1 MHNFI
6 NPNKQIVTP
15 NGVSIRPR
23 ITEREYDGCKYV
35 EAQYIDPLNGT
46 FVHRGTV
53 SITHPDGTVESLESQ
68 V

>member
-6 NPNKQIVTP
+6 DPNKHIVTP

-23 ITEREYDGCKYV
+23 LHEREVNGSKHV
-35 EAQYIDPLNGT
+35 EAHYIDPLNGT

-53 SITHPDGTVESLESQ
+53 SITHPDGTVESLETQ
-68 V
+68 I

>member
-23 ITEREYDGCKYV
+23 IVEREYNGSTYK
-35 EAQYIDPLNGT
+35 EAHYIDPMNGT
-46 FVHRGTV
+46 FVHKGMV
-53 SITHPDGTVESLESQ
+53 SITHPDGTIESLETQ
-68 V
+68 Q